1 MELLTAGQYRGSGIL
16 PVLQRQKYGIGKI
29 FRFAEAAAGKLLRPL
44 RHILFFAAYN
54 NSEALIKTNT
64 QEEELSMIMDR
75 YGDSILRLAYSY
87 LHNMQDA
94 EDILQDTLI
103 RYIKKAPEF
112 NGEEHRRAWL
122 LRIAAN
128 LSKNRIDYNKVRE
141 ASELNDELIAE
152 GREDLAFVWDAV
164 KTLPEKYRVAIH
176 LFYQEGMKTA
186 EIAQVL
192 DEKETTVRSHLAR
205 GREKLKEILK
215 EEYDFG

>member
-44 RHILFFAAYN
+44 RHVLFFAAYN

-103 RYIKKAPEF
+103 RYIQKST
-112 NGEEHRRAWL
+112 G
-122 LRIAAN
+122 I
-128 LSKNRIDYNKVRE
+128 
-141 ASELNDELIAE
+141 
-152 GREDLAFVWDAV
+152 
-164 KTLPEKYRVAIH
+164 
-176 LFYQEGMKTA
+176 
-186 EIAQVL
+186 
-192 DEKETTVRSHLAR
+192 
-205 GREKLKEILK
+205 
-215 EEYDFG
+215 

>member
-1 MELLTAGQYRGSGIL
+1 MELLTADQYRVSGIL
-16 PVLQRQKYGIGKI
+16 PVLQKQKYGIRRI
-29 FRFAEAAAGKLLRPL
+29 FRFAEAAAGKLPQPL
-44 RHILFFAAYN
+44 RHVLFFAPYD

-64 QEEELSMIMDR
+64 KDEELSLIMDR

-103 RYIKKAPEF
+103 RYIQKTPEF

-122 LRIAAN
+122 LRTAAN
-128 LSKNRIDYNKVRE
+128 LSKNRVDYNSVRE
-141 ASELNDELIAE
+141 TSELNEELIAE
-152 GREDLAFVWDAV
+152 EREDLAFVWDAV
-164 KTLPEKYRVAIH
+164 KALPEKYRVAIH
-176 LFYQEGMKTA
+176 LFYQEGLKTA

-192 DEKETTVRSHLAR
+192 DEKEATVRSHLAR